1 MHTVG
6 SYEAKTRLPE
16 LLRAVELGETVT
28 ITRRGVPVA
37 RLVSVDREAAER
49 PAAVI
54 ARMKAARARRSPVS
68 TGEILAA
75 RDAGRRG

>member
-16 LLRAVELGETVT
+16 LLRAVESGEVVT

-37 RLVSVDREAAER
+37 RLVSVDNDAPEE
-49 PAAVI
+49 PTAVI
-54 ARMKAARARRSPVS
+54 ARMKSARAGRRTVS
-68 TGEILAA
+68 IDDILAA
-75 RDAGRRG
+75 RDEGRRG

>member
-37 RLVSVDREAAER
+37 RLVAVDRDVADR

-54 ARMKAARARRSPVS
+54 TRMKAARARRQPVS
-68 TGEILAA
+68 VEEILTA
-75 RDAGRRG
+75 RDEGRRG

>member
-16 LLRAVELGETVT
+16 LLRAVELGEVVT

-37 RLVSVDREAAER
+37 RLVSVDRDVPEE

-54 ARMKAARARRSPVS
+54 ARMKEARARRQPVS
-68 TGEILAA
+68 ADDILAA
-75 RDAGRRG
+75 RDEGRRG